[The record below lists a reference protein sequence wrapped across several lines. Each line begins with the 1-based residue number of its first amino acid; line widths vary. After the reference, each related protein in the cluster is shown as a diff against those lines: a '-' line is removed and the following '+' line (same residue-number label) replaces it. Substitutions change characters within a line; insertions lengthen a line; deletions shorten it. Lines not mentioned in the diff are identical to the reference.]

1 MKYDFE
7 QGGNVSIK
15 ARLIY
20 ILIILFIYDYSN
32 SIGST
37 VIPLIAT
44 LLFFIILI
52 PPLSRLTKVD
62 FLHEKFIELA
72 FKKSK
77 HEAAKQS
84 SSNNQDN
91 STSEGDGLFYD
102 TEAPEEL
109 DYDKYVDGINDQ
121 SISTPIARRPAKIF
135 HRGYQLRVDK
145 GMWYELYVKSRDDG
159 PMSYEPLDDKETK
172 MIEAIKE
179 VFLGSYM
186 DDFVDYGQC
195 TFYISDIQEVL
206 TLDKFLQCIESIYV
220 KPDDGSDF
228 DETIFNVNL
237 KFLKIAK
244 EMAEKKMR
252 TETNS
257 NHIEP
262 VVNSYHDSDEA
273 VEKISETLKNDI
285 KNIIHE
291 NHEFFQDLDGHSF
304 KVRPGYGP
312 DKFYLDWTDYQGT
325 YEYTIQNLIHHM
337 LWEDGHYHNI
347 LNADECA
354 VVKEF
359 IDQDADNIYES
370 NDKKTQ
376 IMLNKIY
383 KSVVYYTGDVLHQK
397 YEESFTKDDHD
408 NYLRMAGY

>member
-121 SISTPIARRPAKIF
+121 SIF
-135 HRGYQLRVDK
+135 N
-145 GMWYELYVKSRDDG
+145 
-159 PMSYEPLDDKETK
+159 
-172 MIEAIKE
+172 
-179 VFLGSYM
+179 FLS
-186 DDFVDYGQC
+186 F
-195 TFYISDIQEVL
+195 F
-206 TLDKFLQCIESIYV
+206 FLI
-220 KPDDGSDF
+220 
-228 DETIFNVNL
+228 
-237 KFLKIAK
+237 
-244 EMAEKKMR
+244 
-252 TETNS
+252 
-257 NHIEP
+257 
-262 VVNSYHDSDEA
+262 
-273 VEKISETLKNDI
+273 
-285 KNIIHE
+285 
-291 NHEFFQDLDGHSF
+291 
-304 KVRPGYGP
+304 
-312 DKFYLDWTDYQGT
+312 
-325 YEYTIQNLIHHM
+325 
-337 LWEDGHYHNI
+337 NI
-347 LNADECA
+347 LYH
-354 VVKEF
+354 
-359 IDQDADNIYES
+359 I
-370 NDKKTQ
+370 
-376 IMLNKIY
+376 
-383 KSVVYYTGDVLHQK
+383 
-397 YEESFTKDDHD
+397 
-408 NYLRMAGY
+408 R

>member
-32 SIGST
+32 NIGST

-109 DYDKYVDGINDQ
+109 DYDRYVDGINDQ

-179 VFLGSYM
+179 VFLGSHM

-244 EMAEKKMR
+244 ERAKK
-252 TETNS
+252 
-257 NHIEP
+257 
-262 VVNSYHDSDEA
+262 
-273 VEKISETLKNDI
+273 K
-285 KNIIHE
+285 
-291 NHEFFQDLDGHSF
+291 
-304 KVRPGYGP
+304 
-312 DKFYLDWTDYQGT
+312 
-325 YEYTIQNLIHHM
+325 
-337 LWEDGHYHNI
+337 
-347 LNADECA
+347 
-354 VVKEF
+354 
-359 IDQDADNIYES
+359 
-370 NDKKTQ
+370 
-376 IMLNKIY
+376 
-383 KSVVYYTGDVLHQK
+383 
-397 YEESFTKDDHD
+397 
-408 NYLRMAGY
+408 

>member
-109 DYDKYVDGINDQ
+109 DYDRYVDGSNDQ
-121 SISTPIARRPAKIF
+121 SISSPIARRPA
-135 HRGYQLRVDK
+135 
-145 GMWYELYVKSRDDG
+145 
-159 PMSYEPLDDKETK
+159 
-172 MIEAIKE
+172 
-179 VFLGSYM
+179 
-186 DDFVDYGQC
+186 
-195 TFYISDIQEVL
+195 
-206 TLDKFLQCIESIYV
+206 
-220 KPDDGSDF
+220 
-228 DETIFNVNL
+228 
-237 KFLKIAK
+237 
-244 EMAEKKMR
+244 
-252 TETNS
+252 
-257 NHIEP
+257 
-262 VVNSYHDSDEA
+262 
-273 VEKISETLKNDI
+273 
-285 KNIIHE
+285 
-291 NHEFFQDLDGHSF
+291 
-304 KVRPGYGP
+304 
-312 DKFYLDWTDYQGT
+312 
-325 YEYTIQNLIHHM
+325 
-337 LWEDGHYHNI
+337 
-347 LNADECA
+347 
-354 VVKEF
+354 
-359 IDQDADNIYES
+359 
-370 NDKKTQ
+370 
-376 IMLNKIY
+376 
-383 KSVVYYTGDVLHQK
+383 
-397 YEESFTKDDHD
+397 
-408 NYLRMAGY
+408 